1 MLHFFASVQVQ
12 GGDQHVQGL
21 GLLVGLDD
29 GGRFVKGKS
38 NELVRQ
44 TQKIGIADSTGHIEG
59 HVIVLWHGDQVVDLL
74 QEFLG
79 FFGLLFQ
86 ALGQYDR

>member
-1 MLHFFASVQVQ
+1 M
-12 GGDQHVQGL
+12 
-21 GLLVGLDD
+21 
-29 GGRFVKGKS
+29 KGKR

-44 TQKIGIADSTGHIEG
+44 TQKIGIANPTGHIEG
-59 HVIVLWHGDQVVDLL
+59 HVIVLWHGDEVIDLL

-86 ALGQYDR
+86 ALGQDDR